1 MHIYMSQSDN
11 KTAPLVGGFLCYLD
25 FLVLLSKFPLK
36 RYFSVDT
43 VDVYYVFLFWLLVIM
58 IWWIFG
64 FGRIFS
70 GAIDTEPF
78 MGNFDL
84 ILSPLYYPHISLLLD

>member
-1 MHIYMSQSDN
+1 MVF
-11 KTAPLVGGFLCYLD
+11 LGGILCYLD
-25 FLVLLSKFPLK
+25 FLVLISKFPLK
-36 RYFSVDT
+36 HYFGVDT

-58 IWWIFG
+58 IWWVFG

-70 GAIDTEPF
+70 GAINTEPF

-84 ILSPLYYPHISLLLD
+84 ILFNIPGDKLCNLCHASP